1 MLLLLWGDTLIDGHN
16 RYSICKKH
24 DIPFKT
30 IQREFTDRNTA
41 IEWIILNQFGR
52 RNLPAHERARLALLL
67 KPVIAEKA
75 KEQQKQSG
83 GDRKSAEYQESVMQ
97 KSAEPIS
104 PVTTRQE
111 LAKVAGVSH
120 DTIAKV
126 ERIEEDA
133 PAPVVQASR
142 KGEISV
148 NAAYQVTKLELL
160 QCR

>member
-1 MLLLLWGDTLIDGHN
+1 M
-16 RYSICKKH
+16 
-24 DIPFKT
+24 
-30 IQREFTDRNTA
+30 
-41 IEWIILNQFGR
+41 
-52 RNLPAHERARLALLL
+52 LL

-126 ERIEEDA
+126 ERIEEEA
-133 PAPVVQASR
+133 PKP
-142 KGEISV
+142 ID
-148 NAAYQVTKLELL
+148 TKQELVIL
-160 QCR
+160 QCP